1 MCSRLLR
8 RIERLTG
15 FWTVGPLLSIT
26 QFQVSM
32 SVLTALLSSTMLMV
46 VLHAELLDLGLLM
59 PSLTSFADEA
69 AKLGLQINWRKTV
82 LQFLSD
88 FVDCPN

>member
-1 MCSRLLR
+1 
-8 RIERLTG
+8 
-15 FWTVGPLLSIT
+15 
-26 QFQVSM
+26 
-32 SVLTALLSSTMLMV
+32 MLMV